1 MWPILLMTKNG
12 IYRLKSSKDMK
23 EKHRHPAGLLF
34 VLLLLILFISVSLYL
49 FAHSFNYF
57 IFENS
62 YAGAF
67 LNLLS
72 NPISAIFFGAI
83 ASVLVRSS
91 SIIIT
96 ILAAMVAAG
105 FPFTEAIYILM
116 GANIGTTFHGSLLN
130 KLPDCDIYD
139 KQRMTAITSMHYFN
153 NVIAFCIFFPLQIST
168 NFLGHISAM
177 IVGWFIA
184 LKEGLFSSSFDSF
197 NSWDSPAVIQIIQE
211 YLEMSSYPL
220 ISLLLLFVVIALLMR
235 LFFIVLRLLFDS
247 FVVQMLDVKMMNK
260 KTEEKSLLFG
270 ILASSILQSS
280 SSTLY
285 VLMPLIR
292 KVSCSSRSFYPLILG
307 INVGTCFTTIFF
319 SLILQSKLGLTI
331 GLAHLLY
338 NFFALLVLTYVP
350 LLRELPILA
359 SSQLAFCSYDSN
371 TQDDNK

>member
-1 MWPILLMTKNG
+1 MWPIHLMTKNG
-12 IYRLKSSKDMK
+12 TNRLKTSKGMK
-23 EKHRHPAGLLF
+23 ENHHHPAGLLF
-34 VLLLLILFISVSLYL
+34 ALLLLILFISVSLNL
-49 FAHSFNYF
+49 LAHSFNYF

-96 ILAAMVAAG
+96 ILAAIVAAG
-105 FPFTEAIYILM
+105 YPFTEAIYILM

-168 NFLGHISAM
+168 NFLGHVSAM
-177 IVGWFIA
+177 LVGWFIA
-184 LKEGLFSSSFDSF
+184 LKEGLFSSNFDPV
-197 NSWDSPAVIQIIQE
+197 NSWDSPAVIQF
-211 YLEMSSYPL
+211 SFF
-220 ISLLLLFVVIALLMR
+220 LLLLFVVITVLMR